1 MIRFKQIV
9 DNRGYL
15 NLQLSDRREPS
26 AMHVFVLRGGEEG
39 WISLEAKIKQKQ
51 NTQKNNWYIYSKAKV
66 NIIRP
71 NNNIYNDNI

>member
-1 MIRFKQIV
+1 VVILTYNFQIGESRV
-9 DNRGYL
+9 QCMCLYF
-15 NLQLSDRREPS
+15 E
-26 AMHVFVLRGGEEG
+26 GGEEG